1 MKDGLKLHTEN
12 MQLVFEKLVHGSDTK
27 TYDSDARRLK
37 DKKKKKRL
45 LVPIKTHQ
53 IYHPNWY
60 IFKRYL

>member
-1 MKDGLKLHTEN
+1 MKDGLKLRTEK

-37 DKKKKKRL
+37 DKKKKRL